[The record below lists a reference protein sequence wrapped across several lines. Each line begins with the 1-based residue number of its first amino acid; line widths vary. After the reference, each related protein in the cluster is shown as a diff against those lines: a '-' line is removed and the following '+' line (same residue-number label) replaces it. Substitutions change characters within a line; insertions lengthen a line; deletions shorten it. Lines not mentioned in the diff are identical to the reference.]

1 MNNSLFMFLFG
12 FFLAVVLMALAP
24 FDVRLFFMM
33 IGIFGLLTLGILGF
47 VISFKNAKTCL
58 NYD

>member
-1 MNNSLFMFLFG
+1 MNNNLFMFLFG
-12 FFLAVVLMALAP
+12 FFLAVVIMPLAP

-33 IGIFGLLTLGILGF
+33 IVIFVLLTLGILGF

-58 NYD
+58 NYN